1 MSELKLEEVT
11 HVLKAYK
18 YYLAQLTHCAFDEAT
33 AQWILDN
40 WDADYDAVEKKGSRQ
55 GVTL

>member
-18 YYLAQLTHCAFDEAT
+18 YYLARLTHCAFDEAT
-33 AQWILDN
+33 AQWIIDN
-40 WDADYDAVEKKGSRQ
+40 WDADYDAVENKGSSI
-55 GVTL
+55 GGNL